1 VKVGIYKA
9 DQIRAA
15 RQADLVAWL
24 QAHGYSLKR
33 EGQNWRV
40 PGHAGLLVQGNY
52 FKHFSSGMGGNALD
66 FLVDYLGY
74 KILDAVQ
81 TLIHP
86 GPAQQPIGT
95 PAPPAAEN
103 ELQMP
108 IRWHNHRRVIAYLAK
123 SRGLPIDLII
133 ELLRSKLLYQDDHGN
148 CVFPCLDRRGEAK
161 GAIIRGTCTDVRYV
175 ARAKG
180 MDESYGWHWPPDR
193 ESNLMFITESP
204 IDAMSLV
211 MIRPLFRAGHILA
224 IGGLFLGGVHRFLG
238 DHRAVRTIVF
248 ALDNDKPGLSAVRS
262 WSVELYEK
270 GYNVQICLPDAVKDW
285 NELLILNSDFFSAQ
299 PGGDCK

>member
-1 VKVGIYKA
+1 VGIYTA

-24 QAHGYSLKR
+24 QTHGYSLKR

-40 PGHAGLLVQGNY
+40 PGHAGLLVQGNH

-74 KILDAVQ
+74 KVLDAVQ
-81 TLIHP
+81 TLIHM
-86 GPAQQPIGT
+86 GSAQQPIST
-95 PAPPAAEN
+95 PAPPAAEK

-123 SRGLPIDLII
+123 SRGLPVNLII

-180 MDESYGWHWPPDR
+180 SDVSYGWHWPPAM
-193 ESNLMFITESP
+193 ESCKVVITESP
-204 IDAMSLV
+204 IDAMSLAV
-211 MIRPLFRAGHILA
+211 IRPEFRSYHILA
-224 IGGLFLGGVHRFLG
+224 LGGLHPSGVHRFL
-238 DHRAVRTIVF
+238 DEHIVKTVVLAF
-248 ALDNDKPGLSAVRS
+248 DSDQPGINAARQGTA
-262 WSVELYEK
+262 ELNER
-270 GYNVQICLPDAVKDW
+270 GYDMQTCTPNPAKDW
-285 NELLILNSDFFSAQ
+285 NELLILNSDISSAQ
-299 PGGDCK
+299 LEGRAEQ